1 MRNLKENDFKEAIS
15 ETFIPQSSS
24 GEIVWEC
31 DGQEVNN
38 DDDLNND
45 NDMDDSMES
54 APIVTDTAAVN
65 NDDDDD
71 DVAWEDA
78 SMPNDDF
85 ADDEEIEAET
95 VIAPFTLSIMLPM
108 TAMGVATADNAVVL
122 QTLKEISNHLTSFA
136 LPTLT
141 KWRGELSLA
150 MGVYNHDNYDDNRSR
165 KRGRDDDVDELQ
177 QHSRRSTMPIDDLTS
192 MQEKEVISYAL
203 REVYAL
209 ELEVQ
214 TVLRTRCSTFLQQP
228 PMPSS
233 PSHTSLS
240 AVESY

>member
-1 MRNLKENDFKEAIS
+1 MRILKENDLKEAIS
-15 ETFIPQSSS
+15 ETFIQQSSS

-45 NDMDDSMES
+45 NEMDDSTEP
-54 APIVTDTAAVN
+54 APLATDTAAVN

-78 SMPNDDF
+78 SVPNDDLE
-85 ADDEEIEAET
+85 DDEEIEAEA

-141 KWRGELSLA
+141 KWREELSLA

-165 KRGRDDDVDELQ
+165 KRGRDDDVNELQ

-192 MQEKEVISYAL
+192 MQEKEAISYAL
-203 REVYAL
+203 REVYTL

-233 PSHTSLS
+233 PMSLS